1 MSVEVAKML
10 LKMEKGQLGE
20 DLRQCNLAA
29 RARRAAVREEMILV
43 TTEEAEMVDQ
53 ARVLVLAEET
63 EKQEKSAL
71 PLSPTKIKTKT
82 QNIAVT
88 ATGSPVAI
96 DVGGLSGSSS
106 CSNKLPPIP
115 LPPTEALVEERPVS
129 KALMACV
136 MAREAKSRF
145 AAAASAA
152 AAAAPGGG
160 NAATAKDAV
169 SAVVAVVAPSALPRG
184 SLVGRVQAAYFKQV
198 PVKVTMEEARQLDEL
213 AVEEAEMVEKERLKK
228 DREQRQQPLQQ
239 RLQQEKETAALA
251 AAMKEK
257 EKEKATVSLRG
268 EVGVKEERMM
278 QLLNINDKAVDE
290 KEQGEGGREE
300 QVRAG
305 RGEEISRKRTACAA
319 SGQASFEQES
329 GRTSSS
335 RSNSR
340 TSDLTATAANPS
352 SFPSSPKTTLAEDGG
367 EIVRVSPEL
376 CRALMTLC
384 PNAARDSLTAKV
396 QSAVMS
402 QKDSLHLPPPLPP
415 SSSPGL
421 RPAERVL
428 LAQAQAMVEEGLLE
442 PGMKAE
448 RKKKVKLLATG
459 QAIKEHGLGGKRGS
473 EGDGGAESKGEGG
486 TGLFSVLLTREGIG
500 AVQAWEAKAGEKVT
514 SSSLSSRLMALFT
527 RQITVFRTDDV
538 QEARKVEEAER
549 EGEGK
554 RQRREAALRI
564 QQKQTGMKE

>member
-88 ATGSPVAI
+88 ATGSPVAM
-96 DVGGLSGSSS
+96 DVGGLSSSSS

-160 NAATAKDAV
+160 NAATAKDAA
-169 SAVVAVVAPSALPRG
+169 SAVVAVVAPHALPRG

-251 AAMKEK
+251 AVMK

-352 SFPSSPKTTLAEDGG
+352 SFPSSLKTTLAEDGG

-448 RKKKVKLLATG
+448 RKKKVKLLAIG

-527 RQITVFRTDDV
+527 RQITVFRTDDA

-564 QQKQTGMKE
+564 QQKQPGMKE

>member
-1 MSVEVAKML
+1 MKGWECRSMSVEVAKML

-88 ATGSPVAI
+88 ATGSPVAM

-160 NAATAKDAV
+160 NAATAKDAA

-239 RLQQEKETAALA
+239 RLQQEKELAALA

-329 GRTSSS
+329 GRTS
-335 RSNSR
+335 
-340 TSDLTATAANPS
+340 DLTATATNPS

-459 QAIKEHGLGGKRGS
+459 QAIKENGLEGKRGS
-473 EGDGGAESKGEGG
+473 EGDGGEESKGEGG

-527 RQITVFRTDDV
+527 RQITVFRTDDA